1 MFSFLVDYK
10 EISARGEDIL
20 PGETSSCPQQDI
32 PEGDNLIPFV
42 QWICHILVKLK
53 LNYYCSNSLFSLI
66 ISIINFILALSILFI
81 PFFQKQSMTL
91 C

>member
-1 MFSFLVDYK
+1 M
-10 EISARGEDIL
+10 L
-20 PGETSSCPQQDI
+20 PFKTSSCPQQDI

-66 ISIINFILALSILFI
+66 ISIINFILALI
-81 PFFQKQSMTL
+81 KTL
-91 C
+91 SLLNRPKPADRKTRHYS